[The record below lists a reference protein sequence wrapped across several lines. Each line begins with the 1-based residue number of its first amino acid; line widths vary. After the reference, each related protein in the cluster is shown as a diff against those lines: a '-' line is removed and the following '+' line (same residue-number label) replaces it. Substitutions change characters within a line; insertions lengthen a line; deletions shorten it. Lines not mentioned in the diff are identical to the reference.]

1 MATRLSRDARESIRS
16 LAATLIPV
24 DAIKRDRR
32 VDLAVTNDG
41 KPVLSGR
48 TFLPVQSPDGSVW
61 RITVSNTG
69 VIAATKET

>member
-1 MATRLSRDARESIRS
+1 MATRLSRDGRELIRS
-16 LAATLIPV
+16 LAETLIPP
-24 DAIKRDRR
+24 DAIRRDRR

-41 KPVLSGR
+41 KPVLTGR

-69 VIAATKET
+69 VITATKE